1 MRGKY
6 KPKSRNLQQKVR
18 GTGFLIIFAR
28 KSTPNAMKPE
38 TVCTVVFSPTG
49 TSKKIAE
56 TVARSIA
63 SDAGTEAAA
72 LKTIDLTHAAAHSAA
87 LSAGAVAVIA
97 APVYGG
103 HVAPTAAKRLETLR
117 GSGTPAVVIAVYG
130 NRAFEKAAAELAAL
144 AARQGFV
151 PVAAAAFVGEHSYS
165 TPETPVAAGRP
176 DAQDLARAAEFGAAV
191 RKKLAAGTPA
201 PVDAAKLKDVHT
213 PLVPMLRFIRFV
225 VGYRRRQKK
234 NPVVY
239 LPACDADRWH
249 PLRPLRRDLP
259 DAGHRAGRRGAHR
272 PCALYPLLR
281 LRQGMS
287 GRSTEFPHPLR
298 RSPRTQ
304 LHPAQT
310 TRNDLIIRVE
320 RLASP
325 AAHELDALT
334 DLWERSVRATHDFLA
349 PEDIPFFRRMVR
361 QEALPAAEIYV
372 IRDSG
377 NGFAAFAGIGAD
389 RLEMLFVAPSA
400 RGKGL
405 GRELVEHVAVHC
417 GVRRVDVNEQN
428 AQAAGFYARMGFRI
442 VSRDALDP
450 SGRPY
455 PILHLER

>member
-1 MRGKY
+1 
-6 KPKSRNLQQKVR
+6 
-18 GTGFLIIFAR
+18 
-28 KSTPNAMKPE
+28 MKPE

-87 LSAGAVAVIA
+87 LSTGAVAVIA

-239 LPACDADRWH
+239 LPACDADRCTH
-249 PLRPLRRDLP
+249 C
-259 DAGHRAGRRGAHR
+259 GRCAAICPTQAIARGDEAHTDPAR
-272 PCALYPLLR
+272 CIR

-310 TRNDLIIRVE
+310 TRNDFIIMVE

-405 GRELVEHVAVHC
+405 GRELVEHVTVHC
-417 GVRRVDVNEQN
+417 GVQRVDVNEQN
-428 AQAAGFYARMGFRI
+428 AQAAGFYARMGFRV

>member
-1 MRGKY
+1 
-6 KPKSRNLQQKVR
+6 
-18 GTGFLIIFAR
+18 
-28 KSTPNAMKPE
+28 MKPE

-72 LKTIDLTHAAAHSAA
+72 LKTIDLTHSAGQPATLPADTVAVIAAHSAA
-87 LSAGAVAVIA
+87 LSAGAVAGIA

-201 PVDAAKLKDVHT
+201 PVDAAKLKVHT

-239 LPACDADRWH
+239 LPACDADRCTH
-249 PLRPLRRDLP
+249 C
-259 DAGHRAGRRGAHR
+259 GRCAAICPTQAIARGDEAHTDPAR
-272 PCALYPLLR
+272 CIRCCACVKGCPV
-281 LRQGMS
+281 GA
-287 GRSTEFPHPLR
+287 RSFHTP
-298 RSPRTQ
+298 
-304 LHPAQT
+304 
-310 TRNDLIIRVE
+310 
-320 RLASP
+320 
-325 AAHELDALT
+325 
-334 DLWERSVRATHDFLA
+334 
-349 PEDIPFFRRMVR
+349 
-361 QEALPAAEIYV
+361 
-372 IRDSG
+372 
-377 NGFAAFAGIGAD
+377 FAAA
-389 RLEMLFVAPSA
+389 LA
-400 RGKGL
+400 RSFT
-405 GRELVEHVAVHC
+405 
-417 GVRRVDVNEQN
+417 RRKQPVT
-428 AQAAGFYARMGFRI
+428 
-442 VSRDALDP
+442 
-450 SGRPY
+450 
-455 PILHLER
+455 IL

>member
-1 MRGKY
+1 M
-6 KPKSRNLQQKVR
+6 
-18 GTGFLIIFAR
+18 IIFAR

-56 TVARSIA
+56 TVVRSIA

-239 LPACDADRWH
+239 LPACDADRCTH
-249 PLRPLRRDLP
+249 C
-259 DAGHRAGRRGAHR
+259 GRCAAICPTQAIARGDEAHTDPAR
-272 PCALYPLLR
+272 CIRCCACVKGCPV
-281 LRQGMS
+281 GA
-287 GRSTEFPHPLR
+287 RSFHTP
-298 RSPRTQ
+298 
-304 LHPAQT
+304 
-310 TRNDLIIRVE
+310 
-320 RLASP
+320 
-325 AAHELDALT
+325 
-334 DLWERSVRATHDFLA
+334 
-349 PEDIPFFRRMVR
+349 
-361 QEALPAAEIYV
+361 
-372 IRDSG
+372 
-377 NGFAAFAGIGAD
+377 FAAA
-389 RLEMLFVAPSA
+389 LA
-400 RGKGL
+400 RSFT
-405 GRELVEHVAVHC
+405 
-417 GVRRVDVNEQN
+417 RRKQPVT
-428 AQAAGFYARMGFRI
+428 
-442 VSRDALDP
+442 
-450 SGRPY
+450 
-455 PILHLER
+455 IL